1 MGKTRQYRKSRASR
15 KQTRKVRKQKLWKMK
30 GCARSSK
37 CFSCGK
43 KSQRGGGCGCGAL
56 PLGGGSAQR
65 GGGCGCGMPPLTG
78 GSPMGA
84 PMMGGMK
91 MGGSDPAVI
100 GPAWTGAVSTWPGV
114 AGVDGQTNNFALN
127 SYPAPIDVQTQSI
140 SERDGSIFP
149 LDNVKYLAK
158 GGSRRKY
165 IKKPSIKV
173 GGGFLPQDLV
183 NMGRSV
189 AYGFGSAYN
198 ALNGYPAPVDPLPY
212 RDQFARV

>member
-1 MGKTRQYRKSRASR
+1 MGKTRQYRKSRKSR
-15 KQTRKVRKQKLWKMK
+15 KQTRKIRKQKLWKMK
-30 GCARSSK
+30 GCSRSQS
-37 CFSCGK
+37 FSCGK

-56 PLGGGSAQR
+56 PLGGSSSQR
-65 GGGCGCGMPPLTG
+65 GGGCGCGIPALSG
-78 GSPMGA
+78 GSCMGA

-91 MGGSDPAVI
+91 MGGSDPAVV
-100 GPAWTGAVSTWPGV
+100 GPAWTGGVSTWPGV

-127 SYPAPIDVQTQSI
+127 SYPAPVDLQTQST

-149 LDNVKYLAK
+149 LGDVKYLAR
-158 GGSRRKY
+158 GGRRRKSSV
-165 IKKPSIKV
+165 KR

-198 ALNGYPAPVDPLPY
+198 ALNGYPAPVDPLPFK
-212 RDQFARV
+212 DQFARV

>member
-1 MGKTRQYRKSRASR
+1 MGKTRPYRKSRKSR
-15 KQTRKVRKQKLWKMK
+15 KQTRKIRKQKLWKMK
-30 GCARSSK
+30 GCARSHKKS
-37 CFSCGK
+37 FFCGK
-43 KSQRGGGCGCGAL
+43 KSSRGGGCGCGAL
-56 PLGGGSAQR
+56 SLGGGSAQR
-65 GGGCGCGMPPLTG
+65 GGGCGCGVPPLMG

-91 MGGSDPAVI
+91 MGGSDPALI

-127 SYPAPIDVQTQSI
+127 SYPAPVDVQTQSI

-149 LDNVKYLAK
+149 PENVKYLAK
-158 GGSRRKY
+158 GGRR
-165 IKKPSIKV
+165 SIKR

-189 AYGFGSAYN
+189 TYGFGSAYN
-198 ALNGYPAPVDPLPY
+198 ALNGYPAPVDPLPFK
-212 RDQFARV
+212 DQFSRV